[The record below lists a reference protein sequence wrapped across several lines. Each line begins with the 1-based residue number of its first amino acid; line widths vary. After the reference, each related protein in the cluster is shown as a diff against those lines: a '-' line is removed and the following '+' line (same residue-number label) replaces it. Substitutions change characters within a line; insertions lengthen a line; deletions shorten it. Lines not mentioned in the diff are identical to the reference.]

1 MRVISKARLRQ
12 FWETSGYEDSEGPL
26 RAWHTHVSHRTVA
39 WRSWSEVK
47 TQYGSGSLVGTCVV
61 FNIGGNKYRLITAI
75 HYNRHKIF
83 IRAVLTHTEYNHG
96 AWKRRK

>member
-1 MRVISKARLRQ
+1 MHVIAKPALIE
-12 FWETSGYEDSEGPL
+12 FWAKYPDAENPLQAWYHTMESEVFIDFNDL
-26 RAWHTHVSHRTVA
+26 RATFASADYVDGLT
-39 WRSWSEVK
+39 
-47 TQYGSGSLVGTCVV
+47 V

>member
-1 MRVISKARLRQ
+1 MHVIAKPALIE
-12 FWETSGYEDSEGPL
+12 FWAKYPDAENPL
-26 RAWHTHVSHRTVA
+26 QAWDRTME
-39 WRSWSEVK
+39 SEVFTDFNDLK
-47 TQYGSGSLVGTCVV
+47 ATFASADYVDGLTV
-61 FNIGGNKYRLITAI
+61 FNIGGNKYRLISAI